1 MNRMSR
7 AKKERVAEILVD
19 AYLTR
24 KDAVTAKK
32 HGISVK
38 SLYNYRKR
46 LDEDAELA
54 ELFREKKAV
63 ASDGWADEVPGAMR
77 ASVTFLREAAER
89 GERADPEMVHAIAGS
104 MKLLSEVA
112 STWKF
117 LELKLLNT
125 SKPQVINA
133 PQQTGATPLHARL
146 PN

>member
-1 MNRMSR
+1 MNRLSR
-7 AKKERVAEILVD
+7 GKKERIAEILVD

-24 KDAVTAKK
+24 KDSETAKK

-54 ELFREKKAV
+54 ELFREKKAI
-63 ASDGWADEVPGAMR
+63 ASEGWADEVPGAMR

-89 GERADPEMVHAIAGS
+89 GERSDPEMVHAIAGS

-117 LELKLLNT
+117 LELKLLKT
-125 SKPQVINA
+125 SNPQVIEA
-133 PQQTGATPLHARL
+133 PQESGSHASL